1 LAVHQAHVA
10 ALALVGGEPSSTVM
24 VPTVDRETSPAA
36 STDVPSREVDE
47 TGDHMAV
54 EAAESEVVPDCIPAG
69 TSNRSS
75 PPSIY
80 LIPKDLQRYNL
91 KNEFAA
97 GLVGRSISALCQNT
111 YLFHLLRSS
120 R

>member
-1 LAVHQAHVA
+1 
-10 ALALVGGEPSSTVM
+10 M

-54 EAAESEVVPDCIPAG
+54 EAAETEVVPDCIPAG
-69 TSNRSS
+69 TSNLS
-75 PPSIY
+75 P
-80 LIPKDLQRYNL
+80 
-91 KNEFAA
+91 NEFA